1 MFRKKRHSIIKI
13 SLSLVFSFLLMG
25 TVSLLAET
33 AKLPDT
39 PAGKRAQEVINL
51 LNSGTRE
58 KVKEFITNNF
68 NQEFIKAA
76 PMFYHLQVFSDTQ
89 DTYKGFEVKEVGKA
103 DDFQLQA
110 VLWAPVTETWF
121 DFRIMVEQD
130 ALNKIKGFRL
140 TPGHAMRGA
149 SKTKKMTEQQ
159 MAETLK
165 TYMEKMVKNDI
176 FSGAVLLAKDGK
188 VIFKGAYGQASKR
201 FNVANRIDTKFNLGS
216 MNKMFT
222 AVAIAQLVE
231 KGKMNYDDLVGKYLD
246 GTWVQ
251 KETAEKVKIKHLLTH
266 TSGLGSYFNQ
276 KFNESSRLRFRELE
290 DYQPLIKGEK
300 PQFEP
305 GTKWRYSN
313 TGMFLLGAI
322 IQKVSNMDYFKYVR
336 ENIYK
341 PAGMVNSDCF
351 EMDKPVPNLAIGY
364 VKKYDESG
372 AFWRNNIY
380 DHVIKGGPAGGG
392 FSTVEDLLKF
402 AQALKN
408 NKLISKE
415 SLELLTT
422 AKKDMNAPGYGYGFT
437 VSERGDER
445 LVGHSG
451 GFTGIRSVL
460 RMYMK
465 SGYTIAVMSNY
476 TSGMMPVKEKIESLI
491 TVN

>member
-1 MFRKKRHSIIKI
+1 MFRTKRHPIIKI
-13 SLSLVFSFLLMG
+13 SLSLVFSFLLIG
-25 TVSLLAET
+25 TISLFADT

-51 LNSGTRE
+51 LNNGTLE
-58 KVKEFITNNF
+58 KVTEFITNNF
-68 NQEFIKAA
+68 NQDFLKTA
-76 PMFYHLQVFSDTQ
+76 PMSYHLQIFCDTQ
-89 DTYKGFEVKEVGKA
+89 DTYKSFEVKEVGKSG
-103 DDFQLQA
+103 DYELQA

-121 DFRIMVEQD
+121 DFRIMVEET
-130 ALNKIKGFRL
+130 AENKIKGFRL
-140 TPGHAMRGA
+140 TPGHALQEP
-149 SKTKKMTEQQ
+149 SKAEKMTEQQ
-159 MAETLK
+159 IVDSLK
-165 TYMEKMVKNDI
+165 TYMEKLVKNDI
-176 FSGAVLLAKDGK
+176 FSGAVLLAKDDH
-188 VIFKGAYGQASKR
+188 VIFEGAYGLASKR
-201 FNVANRIDTKFNLGS
+201 FNVPNRIDTKFNLGS

-231 KGKMNYDDLVGKYLD
+231 KGKLSYDDPVGKYLD
-246 GTWVQ
+246 NSWVQ

-276 KFNESSRLRFRELE
+276 KFNQSSRLLFRDLE
-290 DYQPLIKGEK
+290 DYKPLIKDDK
-300 PQFEP
+300 PVFEP

-322 IQKVSNMDYFKYVR
+322 IQKVSNMDYFLYVR

-341 PAGMVNSDCF
+341 PAGMDNTDCY

-364 VKKYDESG
+364 VKKYDGNE
-372 AFWRNNIY
+372 AYWRNNIF
-380 DHVIKGGPAGGG
+380 DHVLRGGPAGGG

-402 AQALKN
+402 TEALRS

-422 AKKDMNAPGYGYGFT
+422 AKPDMNSPTYGYGFT
-437 VSERGDER
+437 VTTKGNDR

-460 RMYMK
+460 EIYMK

-476 TSGMMPVKEKIESLI
+476 TSGMIPVKEKIESFI
-491 TVN
+491 SVD